1 MPWDFALILI
11 VLGVLVP
18 WRGAV
23 RIKKLLR
30 REHLSTADRLV
41 LYAST
46 IAFQWVAVAAVAW
59 RCQVRGLNAQRLALV
74 YSDASLTIITA
85 VALSFFLGATQIFSL
100 RRLAR
105 SPAHRQKHLPH
116 LAQLVM
122 PHNMIEALAFVAL
135 VSTVALCEE
144 YLYRGFAFAAFQ
156 DAARGS
162 LFLAA
167 IGSSALFALGH
178 LYQGRRGL
186 RTTFIVGI
194 LFAAARIATASLVP
208 SIAAHFV
215 TDLLAGLA
223 GPRILRTPLAPP
235 DTIPPRP
242 SAADSQ
248 LDLSRRE

>member
-23 RIKKLLR
+23 RIKKLLG
-30 REHLSTADRLV
+30 REPLSTADRLA

-46 IAFQWVAVAAVAW
+46 IAFQWLAVAVVAW
-59 RCQVRGLNAQRLALV
+59 RCHVRGLNTQRLALV
-74 YSDASLTIITA
+74 YSDPPVIILTT

-116 LAQLVM
+116 LAQTVM
-122 PHNMIEALAFVAL
+122 PHNLIEALVFVAL

-144 YLYRGFAFAAFQ
+144 YLYRGFAFAALQ

-162 LFLAA
+162 IFLAA

-178 LYQGRRGL
+178 LYQGTRGL

-194 LFAAARIATASLVP
+194 LFAGARIVTASLLP
-208 SIAAHFV
+208 SISAHFV
-215 TDLLAGLA
+215 TDLVAGLA
-223 GPRILRTPLAPP
+223 GPRILRTPLAPA
-235 DTIPPRP
+235 DTMPPTRS
-242 SAADSQ
+242 SAGPH
-248 LDLSRRE
+248 LDP

>member
-23 RIKKLLR
+23 RIKKLLG

-46 IAFQWVAVAAVAW
+46 IAFQWLAVAVVAW
-59 RCQVRGLNAQRLALV
+59 RCHVRGLSTQRLALV
-74 YSDASLTIITA
+74 FSDLSLTISTA
-85 VALSFFLGATQIFSL
+85 VVLSSFLGTTQILSL

-122 PHNMIEALAFVAL
+122 PHNLIEALAFVAL

-144 YLYRGFAFAAFQ
+144 YLYRGFAFAALQ
-156 DAARGS
+156 DAAGGS

-194 LFAAARIATASLVP
+194 LFAGARIVTASLVP

-215 TDLLAGLA
+215 TDLVAGLA

-235 DTIPPRP
+235 DAIPPRP
-242 SAADSQ
+242 SSAGPP
-248 LDLSRRE
+248 LGL

>member
-11 VLGVLVP
+11 VLGVLLP

-23 RIKKLLR
+23 RIKKLLG

-46 IAFQWVAVAAVAW
+46 IAFQWLAVAVVAW
-59 RCQVRGLNAQRLALV
+59 RCHVRGLNAQRLALV
-74 YSDASLTIITA
+74 YSDPFLILITT
-85 VALSFFLGATQIFSL
+85 VVLSSFLGATQIFSL

-116 LAQLVM
+116 LAQIVM
-122 PHNMIEALAFVAL
+122 PQNSIEALAFVAL

-156 DAARGS
+156 DAVGGS
-162 LFLAA
+162 MFLAA

-178 LYQGRRGL
+178 LYQGRPGL

-194 LFAAARIATASLVP
+194 LFAAARIATATLVP
-208 SIAAHFV
+208 SVAAHFV
-215 TDLLAGLA
+215 TDLVAGFA
-223 GPRILRTPLAPP
+223 GPRILRRPLAPP
-235 DTIPPRP
+235 DTIPPSRS
-242 SAADSQ
+242 SAGSQ
-248 LDLSRRE
+248 

>member
-1 MPWDFALILI
+1 VPWDFALILI
-11 VLGVLVP
+11 VLGVLLP

-30 REHLSTADRLV
+30 REHLTTADRLV

-46 IAFQWVAVAAVAW
+46 IAFQWLAVAVVAW
-59 RCQVRGLNAQRLALV
+59 RCHVRGLNAQRLALV
-74 YSDASLTIITA
+74 YSDPFLILITS
-85 VALSFFLGATQIFSL
+85 VVLSSFLGATQIFSL

-105 SPAHRQKHLPH
+105 SPAHRQQHLPH
-116 LAQLVM
+116 LAQIVM
-122 PHNMIEALAFVAL
+122 PHNSIEALVFVAL

-156 DAARGS
+156 DAAGGS
-162 LFLAA
+162 TFLAA

-194 LFAAARIATASLVP
+194 LFAAARIATATLVP

-215 TDLLAGLA
+215 TDLVAGFA

-235 DTIPPRP
+235 DTIPPSP
-242 SAADSQ
+242 SSAGSQ
-248 LDLSRRE
+248 

>member
-23 RIKKLLR
+23 RIKKLLG

-59 RCQVRGLNAQRLALV
+59 RCHVRGLNAQRLALV

-122 PHNMIEALAFVAL
+122 PHNLIEALAFVAL

-156 DAARGS
+156 DAAGGS
-162 LFLAA
+162 MFLAA

-194 LFAAARIATASLVP
+194 LFAAARIATASLMP
-208 SIAAHFV
+208 SIAAHFA
-215 TDLLAGLA
+215 TDLLAGLG
-223 GPRILRTPLAPP
+223 GPRILGTPLAPR
-235 DTIPPRP
+235 DTIPPSP
-242 SAADSQ
+242 SSAGSQ
-248 LDLSRRE
+248 LDL

>member
-23 RIKKLLR
+23 RIKKLLG

-59 RCQVRGLNAQRLALV
+59 RCHVRGLNAQRLALV

-85 VALSFFLGATQIFSL
+85 VTLSFFLGATQIFSL

-144 YLYRGFAFAAFQ
+144 YLYRGLSGPPRLAHDVYCRHTLRRSPHRHRKSRAFDRRTLCHRSRSRARRPKNPPH
-156 DAARGS
+156 AARTTGYNS
-162 LFLAA
+162 TQAV
-167 IGSSALFALGH
+167 GGGFAVRPL
-178 LYQGRRGL
+178 
-186 RTTFIVGI
+186 
-194 LFAAARIATASLVP
+194 TA
-208 SIAAHFV
+208 
-215 TDLLAGLA
+215 
-223 GPRILRTPLAPP
+223 
-235 DTIPPRP
+235 
-242 SAADSQ
+242 
-248 LDLSRRE
+248 